1 MAKTTSVTAPGCR
14 VRYPSGAGGVGS
26 TAQRAPPSPVTRSC
40 AHESHPPPLP
50 STQPWLGDTKLAAA
64 GWNPLGALA
73 PGGVWLLAWAALE

>member
-1 MAKTTSVTAPGCR
+1 M
-14 VRYPSGAGGVGS
+14 
-26 TAQRAPPSPVTRSC
+26 AQRSPPSLVTRSC

-73 PGGVWLLAWAALE
+73 PGGDGLLARAAPE